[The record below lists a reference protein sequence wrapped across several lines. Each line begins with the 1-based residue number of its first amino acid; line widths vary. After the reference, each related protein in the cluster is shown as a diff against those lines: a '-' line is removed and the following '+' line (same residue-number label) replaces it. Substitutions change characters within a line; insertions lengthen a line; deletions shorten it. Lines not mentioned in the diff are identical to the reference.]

1 MVGSVTPARAIR
13 DKAEAMFRE
22 GDELAVATDASADPV
37 LIGLATSKHSLVM
50 AVAASE
56 YDGLALAKLCG
67 FELRQQTAMERLK
80 GKSK

>member
-1 MVGSVTPARAIR
+1 MTPARAIR

-22 GDELAVATDASADPV
+22 GDDLAVATDASADPV
-37 LIGLATSKHSLVM
+37 LIGLATRKHSLVV

-67 FELRQQTAMERLK
+67 FKPLERSAMERLK
-80 GKSK
+80 TKKGNA